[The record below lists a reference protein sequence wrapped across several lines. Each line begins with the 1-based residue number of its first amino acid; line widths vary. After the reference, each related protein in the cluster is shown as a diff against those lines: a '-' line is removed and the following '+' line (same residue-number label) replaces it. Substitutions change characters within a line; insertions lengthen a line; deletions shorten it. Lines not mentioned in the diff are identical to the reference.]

1 VSLDALVVN
10 ASPLIL
16 LQKVDALFLL
26 TALATEVIV
35 PASVISEVR
44 TGSAV
49 ASDAVERLPQL
60 QVRADVPV
68 PADIVAWDL
77 GTGETQV
84 LARALVTPG
93 SEAVL
98 DDRQGRRCAAA
109 LGIPATGTLGV
120 VLRARRAGQIPAARP
135 LVERLLAEGMYLS
148 LQVADAALRE
158 VGE

>member
-1 VSLDALVVN
+1 VSVNALVVN

-16 LQKVDALFLL
+16 LQKVDALFVL
-26 TALATEVIV
+26 TALAAEVII
-35 PASVISEVR
+35 PAAVISEVR
-44 TGSAV
+44 AGSTA
-49 ASDAVERLPQL
+49 AADAVERLARL
-60 QVRADVPV
+60 RVRPDLAV
-68 PADIVAWDL
+68 PADVAAWDL

-120 VLRARRAGQIPAARP
+120 VLRARRTGQLPAARP
-135 LVERLLAEGMYLS
+135 LVERLLSEGMYLS